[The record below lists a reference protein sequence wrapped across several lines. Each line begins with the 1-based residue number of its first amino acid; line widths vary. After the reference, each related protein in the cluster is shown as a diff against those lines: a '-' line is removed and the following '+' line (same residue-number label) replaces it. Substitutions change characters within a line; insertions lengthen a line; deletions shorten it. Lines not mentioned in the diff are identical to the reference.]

1 MKKLGYSS
9 IKFQFGSWGNYQN
22 YFQVGQLIGVPYG
35 NYNPGH
41 WTMGNNNVIYYNP
54 GNSTGEKTIKDV
66 YVYY

>member
-1 MKKLGYSS
+1 MTQQYLT
-9 IKFQFGSWGNYQN
+9 
-22 YFQVGQLIGVPYG
+22 VPYG

-41 WTMGNNNVIYYNP
+41 WTMGNNNAIYYNP